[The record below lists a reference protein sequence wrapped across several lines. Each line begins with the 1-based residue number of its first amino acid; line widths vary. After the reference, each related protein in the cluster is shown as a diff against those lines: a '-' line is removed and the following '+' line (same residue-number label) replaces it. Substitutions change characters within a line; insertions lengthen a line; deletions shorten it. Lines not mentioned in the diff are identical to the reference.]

1 MVRLAIIGVVSKT
14 DLPSLPQ
21 LPQVLDLPVAGDACE
36 RADAARNRA
45 RILEAAKRLFEQ
57 DGPDAVSMDAIAA
70 AAGVGKGTL
79 FRRFGDRSGLAHAL
93 LDEHERELQESMIR
107 GEPPLGPGAPPRERL
122 VAFGRAVLALPDGHR
137 AILVA
142 ADVGGARFR
151 HPAYSFWRTHVAVL
165 LREAD
170 PTLDAEV
177 LADFLLAGLRAD
189 LVQHLHTEREID
201 TERLADAW
209 EALVCRVIH

>member
-1 MVRLAIIGVVSKT
+1 VSKT
-14 DLPSLPQ
+14 GLPSLPQ

-107 GEPPLGPGAPPRERL
+107 GEPPLGPGAPAIDRL
-122 VAFGRAVLALPDGHR
+122 VAYGRARIEMLEAYGDIFMEAENSNPRRQRVVDSNVLSWHR
-137 AILVA
+137 AHLMSLIRETG
-142 ADVGGARFR
+142 ADCDVD
-151 HPAYSFWRTHVAVL
+151 YM
-165 LREAD
+165 AD
-170 PTLDAEV
+170 A
-177 LADFLLAGLRAD
+177 LLAPLTAGVYIHQRRVRQMPVGQIANGYED
-189 LVQHLHTEREID
+189 LVR
-201 TERLADAW
+201 RLLGA
-209 EALVCRVIH
+209 V